1 MRIIQIGKQGDKRSL
16 VLTIADG
23 GWCYLSRDTSF
34 IAHKF
39 RTRVLAP
46 SKMNT
51 YEGRFP
57 MHGIISPVLTASSL
71 CHPKI
76 KCI

>member
-16 VLTIADG
+16 VVTIADG

-46 SKMNT
+46 SKMIHMKV
-51 YEGRFP
+51 R
-57 MHGIISPVLTASSL
+57 L
-71 CHPKI
+71 
-76 KCI
+76 